1 MRRRGRRRRR
11 PRPSSVLWGSLS
23 LALILSLG
31 LPSVHCSSNSDAKG
45 LKVVGSTNLPV
56 KVYVK
61 TSHNSPHILCV
72 TNHLRNSELIDPI
85 FQWHGP
91 EGDVVGGNKTSKIT
105 PTGTLLLREFKPEM
119 SGVYTCSL
127 VFKPTTEQD
136 EKSYLIKYIIYAY
149 ADPKFHYEFTARY
162 HAAPCNSGYN
172 TPFEK
177 KLLQILSK
185 LVVELACEIAILK
198 SECHHVKMQR
208 AGLQNVI
215 FFTFTV
221 SSIESEKS
229 QSMCKKET
237 CDMSR
242 RLRKAKDLIEKFFS
256 QQVEVLGKRT
266 APLPEIYYIEGTLQM
281 VWVSRCY
288 PGYGI
293 NPLLHPDCP
302 HCCVVCSP
310 GSYNPREGVHCL
322 PCNKSLAYGAKT
334 C

>member
-1 MRRRGRRRRR
+1 
-11 PRPSSVLWGSLS
+11 
-23 LALILSLG
+23 
-31 LPSVHCSSNSDAKG
+31 
-45 LKVVGSTNLPV
+45 
-56 KVYVK
+56 
-61 TSHNSPHILCV
+61 
-72 TNHLRNSELIDPI
+72 
-85 FQWHGP
+85 
-91 EGDVVGGNKTSKIT
+91 
-105 PTGTLLLREFKPEM
+105 M

-221 SSIESEKS
+221 TLRLGRLLLIFVDQVLDSMESRFIVAF
-229 QSMCKKET
+229 QNTFRCRQHTWT
-237 CDMSR
+237 CR
-242 RLRKAKDLIEKFFS
+242 WI
-256 QQVEVLGKRT
+256 
-266 APLPEIYYIEGTLQM
+266 
-281 VWVSRCY
+281 
-288 PGYGI
+288 
-293 NPLLHPDCP
+293 
-302 HCCVVCSP
+302 
-310 GSYNPREGVHCL
+310 
-322 PCNKSLAYGAKT
+322 
-334 C
+334 

>member
-91 EGDVVGGNKTSKIT
+91 EGDVVG
-105 PTGTLLLREFKPEM
+105 
-119 SGVYTCSL
+119 
-127 VFKPTTEQD
+127 
-136 EKSYLIKYIIYAY
+136 AY